1 MKYPPVTIEGESLTQ
16 AKWAAKLG
24 VTRGAIHFRQKK
36 YGETPEQAVLHFYN
50 KKRMR
55 NIEKYHTAAEAEAAF
70 DKFCLK
76 SRTGRCRPWACPLPR
91 DTGASSCLV
100 AWLFSTVEGSTK

>member
-1 MKYPPVTIEGESLTQ
+1 MKNPPVTIEGESLTQ

-50 KKRMR
+50 KKRRR
-55 NIEKYHTAAEAEAAF
+55 NIEKFHTAAEAEAAARGDGSGEK
-70 DKFCLK
+70 DKE
-76 SRTGRCRPWACPLPR
+76 
-91 DTGASSCLV
+91 AS
-100 AWLFSTVEGSTK
+100 EPDK